1 MKTIDD
7 RLNEVALEIRRQV
20 RTGEPQTAE
29 SVHRRLRRRRVRAS
43 ISLVGV
49 AALVVALAASMI
61 SVEPR
66 TPLLGAESEDLF
78 EAYETAYTE
87 VANCLRDA
95 GYQVEGP
102 LQFGRD
108 EGSGFALGFGGPYG
122 YNPTVHL
129 FINRI
134 VIEGEDGAEADRIWE
149 ECEENADLRQI
160 EQAWFKSVEARLL
173 PIDVWMDNLLGCMA
187 DNGMEIPDYYD
198 FERLLDNAW
207 PLGPIVPDQRIEYI
221 DPTHQWISDAAA
233 VAIGDLG
240 CTPWVANE

>member
-7 RLNEVALEIRRQV
+7 RLNEVAREIRRQV
-20 RTGEPQTAE
+20 RAGESRPAE

-49 AALVVALAASMI
+49 AALVVALAATMI
-61 SVEPR
+61 PAQPR

-78 EAYETAYTE
+78 EAYEAAYTE

-129 FINRI
+129 FIHRT
-134 VIEGEDGAEADRIWE
+134 VLEGEDGAEADRIWE
-149 ECEENADLRQI
+149 ECEENSNLYQV
-160 EQAWFKSVEARLL
+160 EQAWFKSTEAQLL
-173 PIDVWMDNLLGCMA
+173 PSDVWMANLLDCMI
-187 DNGMEIPDYYD
+187 DNGTEIPEFVEID
-198 FERLLDNAW
+198 RLIEEPW
-207 PLGPIVPDQRIEYI
+207 PSWRDRTS
-221 DPTHQWISDAAA
+221 THQWMSDAAA
-233 VAIGDLG
+233 VAIVDLG
-240 CTPWVANE
+240 CTPWEPNG